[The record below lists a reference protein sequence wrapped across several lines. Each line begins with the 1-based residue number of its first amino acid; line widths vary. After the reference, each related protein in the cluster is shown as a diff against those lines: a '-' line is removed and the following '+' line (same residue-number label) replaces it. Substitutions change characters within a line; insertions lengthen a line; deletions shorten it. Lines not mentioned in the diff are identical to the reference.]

1 MLGDHAVCAAPDEK
15 AIMLS
20 CVLFP
25 DMKLD
30 PEARRAF
37 FSTAFLALA
46 LTAFIFGLLVWGYSV
61 VIQVTHPD
69 WMATPLTHIGVFP
82 LNLRVDLMGI
92 AGFFVSVLS
101 FFFWRLMAGLIKQEG
116 EQSRKR
122 L

>member
-1 MLGDHAVCAAPDEK
+1 
-15 AIMLS
+15 
-20 CVLFP
+20 
-25 DMKLD
+25 
-30 PEARRAF
+30 
-37 FSTAFLALA
+37 
-46 LTAFIFGLLVWGYSV
+46 
-61 VIQVTHPD
+61 
-69 WMATPLTHIGVFP
+69 MATPLTHIGVFP